1 MNDILDIEIVLN
13 KQKYPIIYNI
23 GLLIFIVLLAF
34 SYTSYTYQYKAYY
47 ITKGTV
53 IDGNIKLFVQIDDIK
68 YFTNN
73 DKLIID
79 NLSYDYIVD
88 RIDEEMYVD
97 ASFNNYKY
105 VYLKVKNLNN
115 INNYVYEIK
124 LVKDNKK
131 IIEYLKEYL

>member
-1 MNDILDIEIVLN
+1 MNDILDIEIILN
-13 KQKYPIIYNI
+13 KQKYPITYNI
-23 GLLIFIVLLAF
+23 GLLIFIILLAF
-34 SYTSYTYQYKAYY
+34 LYTSYTYQYKTYY

-53 IDGNIKLFVQIDDIK
+53 IDGDIKLFVQIDDIK

-79 NLSYDYIVD
+79 NLPYDYIVD

-97 ASFNNYKY
+97 TSFNNYKY
-105 VYLKVKNLNN
+105 VYLKVNNLNN

-124 LVKDNKK
+124 LVKENKK